1 MDRQPKR
8 MSRDFGFSQ
17 CVKKFHSI
25 YGLSI
30 IDPKKFRKT
39 PSARRIFP
47 KVFRRSRFWTSMMSI
62 FQNFFDSCAN
72 SNRKIT
78 KLIYVIIGKKE
89 EHNGHMFFMG
99 AKSEFL
105 APKKCDM

>member
-8 MSRDFGFSQ
+8 MSRDFGFFSM
-17 CVKKFHSI
+17 CKKSHSI
-25 YGLSI
+25 YGLKI

-72 SNRKIT
+72 SNRKNN
-78 KLIYVIIGKKE
+78 KII
-89 EHNGHMFFMG
+89 
-99 AKSEFL
+99 
-105 APKKCDM
+105 

>member
-8 MSRDFGFSQ
+8 MSRGFGFFTRY
-17 CVKKFHSI
+17 KKSHSI
-25 YGLSI
+25 YGLSNN
-30 IDPKKFRKT
+30 DPKKFRKT

-72 SNRKIT
+72 SNRKNN
-78 KLIYVIIGKKE
+78 KII
-89 EHNGHMFFMG
+89 
-99 AKSEFL
+99 
-105 APKKCDM
+105 